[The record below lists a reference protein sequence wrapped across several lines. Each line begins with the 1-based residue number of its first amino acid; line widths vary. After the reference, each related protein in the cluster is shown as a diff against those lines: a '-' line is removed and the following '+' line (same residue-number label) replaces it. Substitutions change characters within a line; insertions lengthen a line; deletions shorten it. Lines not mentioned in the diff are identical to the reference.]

1 MKNQQILLK
10 KPLVII
16 FLSIL
21 LGSVLYY
28 LGFNVYSLILVG
40 LFISSLYVFGGR
52 KEILLF
58 SFFILMSL
66 GINHLYYKVQ
76 TKDISNFKVRI
87 RESYYNEYLATYKGR
102 KIYIK
107 GSKLKLDKGREY
119 VINGY
124 FKPEVDKNKGIV
136 GTLEGKYV
144 YGEKEDVVTKLY
156 EYREYLYNRMK
167 SVLSEEN
174 AALVSATSF
183 GYVDGLTSEQKD
195 YMKYYGLIHI
205 ISVSGF
211 HMALIY
217 KILNKIFD
225 YRITLLI
232 CVVYAVF
239 TGASA
244 ATLRSLFMIIILKL
258 GEALYKEYDALSA
271 LCFSGIILCL
281 LSPYNALDLGF
292 QLSYLATLG
301 IVLFNNKLDRY
312 FYKFP
317 KYLREAIAISIS
329 PQILTYPILGVTIGY
344 FSLNVVVSNII
355 LMPFFTLIVILG
367 NLLLLLSV
375 WDKLFI
381 ITLKACEFI
390 SVLIDG
396 LINLLNHVSIPLI
409 PLEREVMFYYI
420 ICFGSFIFVKKGINA
435 FRKLPLVFL
444 IPVAISI
451 YSPFPKI
458 DIDKNKEVRV
468 SYRGEI
474 SKYIVE
480 DDKIKEKDALT
491 GINKRYIDKIPLA
504 KGESYIILSKGLL
517 GIKTPSKEIYCFSIN
532 QNNPNYD
539 IIQLNNNE
547 RFLVVKN
554 KIIRF

>member
-1 MKNQQILLK
+1 MKNEQILLK

-28 LGFNVYSLILVG
+28 LGFNVYSLILLG

-58 SFFILMSL
+58 SFFIVMSL
-66 GINHLYYKVQ
+66 GTNHLYYKVQ

-124 FKPEVDKNKGIV
+124 FKTEVDKNKGIV

-167 SVLSEEN
+167 SVLNEEN

-217 KILNKIFD
+217 KILNRIFD

-244 ATLRSLFMIIILKL
+244 ATLRSLFMIIVLKL
-258 GEALYKEYDALSA
+258 GEALYKKYDALSA

-301 IVLFNNKLDRY
+301 IILFNSKLDRY

-317 KYLREAIAISIS
+317 KYLREAMAISIS

-381 ITLKACEFI
+381 ITLKVCEFI
-390 SVLIDG
+390 SVIIDG

-420 ICFGSFIFVKKGINA
+420 ICFGSFIFVKKGIKA
-435 FRKLPLVFL
+435 FRKIPLVFL

-458 DIDKNKEVRV
+458 DIDKNKEIRV

-480 DDKIKEKDALT
+480 DNKIKEKDALT

-532 QNNPNYD
+532 QNNSNYD

>member
-1 MKNQQILLK
+1 MKNEQILLK

-40 LFISSLYVFGGR
+40 LFISSLYVFRGR
-52 KEILLF
+52 KEILIF
-58 SFFILMSL
+58 SFFIVMSL
-66 GINHLYYKVQ
+66 GTNHLYYKVQ

-144 YGEKEDVVTKLY
+144 YGEKEDVITKLY

-217 KILNKIFD
+217 KILNKIFN

-239 TGASA
+239 TGASP
-244 ATLRSLFMIIILKL
+244 ATLRSLFMIIVLKL
-258 GEALYKEYDALSA
+258 GEALYKKYDALSA

-281 LSPYNALDLGF
+281 LSPYNVLDLGF

-301 IVLFNNKLDRY
+301 IILFNSKLDKY

-317 KYLREAIAISIS
+317 KYLREAMAISIS

-381 ITLKACEFI
+381 ITLKVCEFI
-390 SVLIDG
+390 SVIIDG
-396 LINLLNHVSIPLI
+396 LINLLNHVAIPLI

-420 ICFGSFIFVKKGINA
+420 ICFASFIFVKKGINA

-458 DIDKNKEVRV
+458 DIDKNKEIRV

-532 QNNPNYD
+532 QNNSNYD

>member
-1 MKNQQILLK
+1 MKNEQILLK

-16 FLSIL
+16 FLSVL

-58 SFFILMSL
+58 SFFIVMSL
-66 GINHLYYKVQ
+66 GTNHLYYKVQ

-144 YGEKEDVVTKLY
+144 YGEKEDVITKLY

-217 KILNKIFD
+217 KLLNKIFD

-258 GEALYKEYDALSA
+258 GEALYKKYDALSA

-281 LSPYNALDLGF
+281 ISPYNALDLGF

-301 IVLFNNKLDRY
+301 IVLFNNKLDRC

-344 FSLNVVVSNII
+344 FSLNVVISNII

-381 ITLKACEFI
+381 VTLKVCEFI
-390 SVLIDG
+390 SVIIDG

-420 ICFGSFIFVKKGINA
+420 ICFGSFIFVKKGIKA

-451 YSPFPKI
+451 YSPFPKV
-458 DIDKNKEVRV
+458 DIDKNKEIRV

-480 DDKIKEKDALT
+480 DNKIKEKDALT

>member
-1 MKNQQILLK
+1 MKNEQILLK

-16 FLSIL
+16 FLSVL

-58 SFFILMSL
+58 SFFIVMSL

-183 GYVDGLTSEQKD
+183 GYVEGLTSEQKD

-244 ATLRSLFMIIILKL
+244 ATLRSLFMIIVLKL

-281 LSPYNALDLGF
+281 ISPYNALDLGF

-301 IVLFNNKLDRY
+301 IILFNSKLDRF

-317 KYLREAIAISIS
+317 KYLREAMAISIS

-381 ITLKACEFI
+381 ITLKVCEFI
-390 SVLIDG
+390 SVIIDG

-420 ICFGSFIFVKKGINA
+420 ICFGSFIFVKKGIKA
-435 FRKLPLVFL
+435 FRKIPLVFL

-458 DIDKNKEVRV
+458 DIDKNKEIRV

-480 DDKIKEKDALT
+480 DNKIKEKDALT

>member
-1 MKNQQILLK
+1 MKNEQILLK

-16 FLSIL
+16 FLSVL

-66 GINHLYYKVQ
+66 GVNHLYYKVQ

-144 YGEKEDVVTKLY
+144 YGEQEDVITKLY

-217 KILNKIFD
+217 KILNKLFD

-258 GEALYKEYDALSA
+258 GEALYKKYDALSA

-281 LSPYNALDLGF
+281 ISPYNALDLGF

-301 IVLFNNKLDRY
+301 IVLFNNKLDRC

-317 KYLREAIAISIS
+317 KYLREAMAISIS

-344 FSLNVVVSNII
+344 FSLNVVISNII

-381 ITLKACEFI
+381 VTLKVCEFI
-390 SVLIDG
+390 SAIIDG
-396 LINLLNHVSIPLI
+396 LINLLNHASIPLI

-458 DIDKNKEVRV
+458 DIDKNKEIRV

-480 DDKIKEKDALT
+480 DNKIKEKDALT

>member
-1 MKNQQILLK
+1 MKNEQILLK

-16 FLSIL
+16 FLSVL

-66 GINHLYYKVQ
+66 GVNHLYYKVQ

-144 YGEKEDVVTKLY
+144 YGEKEDVITKLY

-217 KILNKIFD
+217 KILNKLFD

-258 GEALYKEYDALSA
+258 GEALYKKYDALSA

-281 LSPYNALDLGF
+281 ISPYNALDLGF

-301 IVLFNNKLDRY
+301 IVLFNNKLDRC

-317 KYLREAIAISIS
+317 KYLREAMAISIS

-344 FSLNVVVSNII
+344 FSLNVVISNII

-381 ITLKACEFI
+381 VTLKVCEFI
-390 SVLIDG
+390 SAIIDG
-396 LINLLNHVSIPLI
+396 LINLLNHASIPLI

-458 DIDKNKEVRV
+458 DIDKNKEIRV

-480 DDKIKEKDALT
+480 DNKIKEKDALT

>member
-1 MKNQQILLK
+1 MKNEQILLK

-28 LGFNVYSLILVG
+28 LGSNVYSLILVG

-66 GINHLYYKVQ
+66 GTNHLYYKVQ

-102 KIYIK
+102 KIYVK

-144 YGEKEDVVTKLY
+144 YGEKEDVITKLY

-217 KILNKIFD
+217 KILNKLFD

-258 GEALYKEYDALSA
+258 GEELYKKYDALSA

-281 LSPYNALDLGF
+281 ISPYNALDLGF

-301 IVLFNNKLDRY
+301 IILFNNKLDRF

-317 KYLREAIAISIS
+317 KYLREAMAISIS

-381 ITLKACEFI
+381 ITLKVCEFI
-390 SVLIDG
+390 SVIIDG

-435 FRKLPLVFL
+435 FRKLPIVFF

-451 YSPFPKI
+451 YSPFPKV
-458 DIDKNKEVRV
+458 DIDKNKEIRV

-480 DDKIKEKDALT
+480 DNKIKEKDALT

-547 RFLVVKN
+547 RFLVIKN

>member
-1 MKNQQILLK
+1 MKNEQILLK

-40 LFISSLYVFGGR
+40 LFFVSLYVFGGR

-58 SFFILMSL
+58 SFFIVMSL
-66 GINHLYYKVQ
+66 GTNHLYYKVQ

-124 FKPEVDKNKGIV
+124 FKTEVDKNKGIV

-167 SVLSEEN
+167 SVLNEEN

-244 ATLRSLFMIIILKL
+244 ATLRSLFMIIVLKL
-258 GEALYKEYDALSA
+258 GEALYKKYDALSA

-301 IVLFNNKLDRY
+301 IILFNNKLDRY

-317 KYLREAIAISIS
+317 KYLREAMAISIY

-381 ITLKACEFI
+381 ITLKICEFI
-390 SVLIDG
+390 SVIIDG

-420 ICFGSFIFVKKGINA
+420 ICFGSFIFVKKGIKA
-435 FRKLPLVFL
+435 FRKIPLVFL
-444 IPVAISI
+444 IPMAISI

-458 DIDKNKEVRV
+458 DIDKNKEIRV

-480 DDKIKEKDALT
+480 DNKIKEKDALT

-532 QNNPNYD
+532 QNNSNYD

>member
-1 MKNQQILLK
+1 MKNEQILLK

-16 FLSIL
+16 FLSVL

-66 GINHLYYKVQ
+66 GTNHLYYKVQ

-102 KIYIK
+102 KIYVK

-124 FKPEVDKNKGIV
+124 FKTEVDKNKGIV

-144 YGEKEDVVTKLY
+144 YGEKEDVITKLY

-217 KILNKIFD
+217 KILNKLFD

-258 GEALYKEYDALSA
+258 GEALYKKYDDLSA

-281 LSPYNALDLGF
+281 ISPYNALDLGF

-301 IVLFNNKLDRY
+301 IVLFNNKLDRC

-317 KYLREAIAISIS
+317 KYLREAMAISIS

-344 FSLNVVVSNII
+344 FSLNVVISNII

-381 ITLKACEFI
+381 ITLKVCEFI
-390 SVLIDG
+390 SVIIDG

-435 FRKLPLVFL
+435 FRKLPIVFF

-451 YSPFPKI
+451 YSPFPKV
-458 DIDKNKEVRV
+458 DIDKNKEIRV

-480 DDKIKEKDALT
+480 DNKIKEKDALT

>member
-1 MKNQQILLK
+1 MKNEQILLK

-16 FLSIL
+16 FLSVL

-58 SFFILMSL
+58 SFFIVMSL
-66 GINHLYYKVQ
+66 GTNHLYYKVQ

-102 KIYIK
+102 KIYVK

-124 FKPEVDKNKGIV
+124 FKTEVDKNKGIV

-144 YGEKEDVVTKLY
+144 YGEKEDVITKLY

-217 KILNKIFD
+217 KILNKLFD

-258 GEALYKEYDALSA
+258 GEALYKKYDDLSA

-281 LSPYNALDLGF
+281 ISPYNALDLGF

-301 IVLFNNKLDRY
+301 IVLFNNKLDRC

-317 KYLREAIAISIS
+317 KYLREAMAISIS

-344 FSLNVVVSNII
+344 FSLNVVISNII

-381 ITLKACEFI
+381 ITLKVCEFI
-390 SVLIDG
+390 SVIIDG

-435 FRKLPLVFL
+435 FRKLPIVFF

-451 YSPFPKI
+451 YSPFPKV
-458 DIDKNKEVRV
+458 DIDKNKEIRV

-480 DDKIKEKDALT
+480 DNKIKEKDALT

>member
-1 MKNQQILLK
+1 MKNEQILLK

-66 GINHLYYKVQ
+66 GTNHLYYKVQ

-119 VINGY
+119 VVNGY
-124 FKPEVDKNKGIV
+124 FKTEVDKNKGIV

-167 SVLSEEN
+167 SVLNEEN

-195 YMKYYGLIHI
+195 YMKYYGLVHI

-244 ATLRSLFMIIILKL
+244 ATLRSLFMIIVLKL
-258 GEALYKEYDALSA
+258 GEALYKKYDALSA

-301 IVLFNNKLDRY
+301 IILFNSKLDRY

-317 KYLREAIAISIS
+317 KYLREAMAISIS

-381 ITLKACEFI
+381 ITLKVCEFI
-390 SVLIDG
+390 SVIING

-409 PLEREVMFYYI
+409 QLEREVMFYYI
-420 ICFGSFIFVKKGINA
+420 ICFGSFIFVKKGIKA
-435 FRKLPLVFL
+435 FRKIPLVFL

-451 YSPFPKI
+451 YSPFPKV
-458 DIDKNKEVRV
+458 DIDKNKEIRV

-480 DDKIKEKDALT
+480 DNKIKEKDALT

-532 QNNPNYD
+532 QNNSNYD

-547 RFLVVKN
+547 RFLVVRN

>member
-1 MKNQQILLK
+1 MKNEQILLK

-58 SFFILMSL
+58 SFFIVMSL
-66 GINHLYYKVQ
+66 GVNHLYYKVQ
-76 TKDISNFKVRI
+76 TEDISNFKVRI

-102 KIYIK
+102 KIYVK

-124 FKPEVDKNKGIV
+124 FKTEVNKNKGIV

-144 YGEKEDVVTKLY
+144 YGEKEDVITKLY

-183 GYVDGLTSEQKD
+183 GYVEGLTSEQKD

-244 ATLRSLFMIIILKL
+244 ATLRSLFMIIVLKL
-258 GEALYKEYDALSA
+258 GEALYKKYDALSA

-281 LSPYNALDLGF
+281 ISPYNALDLGF

-301 IVLFNNKLDRY
+301 IILFNNKLDRY

-317 KYLREAIAISIS
+317 KYLREAMAISIS

-344 FSLNVVVSNII
+344 FSLNVVISNII

-381 ITLKACEFI
+381 VTLKVCEFI
-390 SVLIDG
+390 SVIIDG

-420 ICFGSFIFVKKGINA
+420 ICFGSFIFVKKEINA

-444 IPVAISI
+444 IPIAISI

-458 DIDKNKEVRV
+458 DIDKNKEIRV

-480 DDKIKEKDALT
+480 DNKIKEKDALT

>member
-1 MKNQQILLK
+1 MKNEQILLK

-40 LFISSLYVFGGR
+40 LFLVSLYVFGGR

-58 SFFILMSL
+58 SFFIVMSL
-66 GINHLYYKVQ
+66 GTNHLYYKVQ

-124 FKPEVDKNKGIV
+124 FKTEVDKNKGIV

-167 SVLSEEN
+167 SVLNEEN

-217 KILNKIFD
+217 KILNRIFD

-244 ATLRSLFMIIILKL
+244 ATLRSLFMIIVLKL
-258 GEALYKEYDALSA
+258 GEALYKKYDALSA

-301 IVLFNNKLDRY
+301 IILFNSKLDRY

-317 KYLREAIAISIS
+317 KYLREAMAISIS

-381 ITLKACEFI
+381 ITLKVCEFI
-390 SVLIDG
+390 SVIIDG

-420 ICFGSFIFVKKGINA
+420 ICFGSFIFVKKGIKA
-435 FRKLPLVFL
+435 FRKIPLVFL

-458 DIDKNKEVRV
+458 DIDKNKEIRV

-480 DDKIKEKDALT
+480 DNKIKEKDALT
-491 GINKRYIDKIPLA
+491 GINKRYIDKIPLS

>member
-1 MKNQQILLK
+1 MKNEQILLK

-66 GINHLYYKVQ
+66 GVNHLYYKVQ

-144 YGEKEDVVTKLY
+144 YGEKEDVITKLY

-217 KILNKIFD
+217 KLLNKIFD

-258 GEALYKEYDALSA
+258 GEALYKKYDALSA

-281 LSPYNALDLGF
+281 ISPYNALDLGF

-301 IVLFNNKLDRY
+301 IVLFNNKLDRC

-317 KYLREAIAISIS
+317 KYLREAMAISIS

-344 FSLNVVVSNII
+344 FSLNVVISNII

-381 ITLKACEFI
+381 VTLKVCEFI
-390 SVLIDG
+390 SVIIDG

-420 ICFGSFIFVKKGINA
+420 ICFGSFIFVKKGIKA

-451 YSPFPKI
+451 YSPFPKV
-458 DIDKNKEVRV
+458 DIDKNKEIRV

-480 DDKIKEKDALT
+480 DNKIKEKDALT

>member
-1 MKNQQILLK
+1 MKNEQILLK

-40 LFISSLYVFGGR
+40 LFILSVYVFGGR

-58 SFFILMSL
+58 SFFIVMSL
-66 GINHLYYKVQ
+66 GTNHLYYKVQ

-183 GYVDGLTSEQKD
+183 GYVEGLTSEQKD

-244 ATLRSLFMIIILKL
+244 ATLRSLFMIIVLKL

-281 LSPYNALDLGF
+281 ISPYNALDLGF

-301 IVLFNNKLDRY
+301 IILFNSKLDRF
-312 FYKFP
+312 FYKLP
-317 KYLREAIAISIS
+317 KYLREAVAISIS

-381 ITLKACEFI
+381 ITLKVCEFI
-390 SVLIDG
+390 SVIIDG
-396 LINLLNHVSIPLI
+396 LINLLNHVSVPLI

-420 ICFGSFIFVKKGINA
+420 ICFGSFIFVKKGIKA
-435 FRKLPLVFL
+435 FRKIPLVFL

-451 YSPFPKI
+451 YSPFPKV
-458 DIDKNKEVRV
+458 DIDKNKEIRV

-480 DDKIKEKDALT
+480 DNKIKEKDALT

>member
-1 MKNQQILLK
+1 MKNEQILLK

-16 FLSIL
+16 FLSVL

-58 SFFILMSL
+58 SFFIVMSL

-183 GYVDGLTSEQKD
+183 GYVEGLTSEQKD

-244 ATLRSLFMIIILKL
+244 ATLRSLFMIIVLKL

-281 LSPYNALDLGF
+281 ISPYNALDLGF

-301 IVLFNNKLDRY
+301 IILFNSKLDRF

-317 KYLREAIAISIS
+317 KYLREAVAISIS

-381 ITLKACEFI
+381 ITLKVCEFI
-390 SVLIDG
+390 SVIIDG

-420 ICFGSFIFVKKGINA
+420 ICFGSFIFVKKGIKA
-435 FRKLPLVFL
+435 FRKIPLVFF

-458 DIDKNKEVRV
+458 DIDKNKEIRV

-480 DDKIKEKDALT
+480 DNKIKEKDALT